1 VVLRDVYPLYGSLS
15 TSAAR
20 KRSSRIRHGDRNR
33 DAPKTSIEKAL
44 AVLSAFN
51 GPVRS
56 RGLSELAREL
66 NLPRP
71 TLHRILKQLSDWG
84 FVARL
89 PSNRYQVGLKLFE
102 LGTLVYHHMQLRNAA
117 APHLHSLYHQT
128 KCSVYLTILAGDE
141 VLHLDCIPGRDKPAI
156 PARAGGRWSVHC
168 SSVGKVLLA
177 AAPKPQLDAYLGRP
191 LKPLTKYS
199 IRDPKALAKHL
210 EEVRKA
216 GYAVT
221 DEESLIGVYGV
232 AAAIRDHRGEAVAA
246 ICIASGNRATLR
258 LHEQVRHAAEK
269 ISHDLAHGR

>member
-1 VVLRDVYPLYGSLS
+1 MVLRDSYQMYGDLRPG
-15 TSAAR
+15 AAGRR
-20 KRSSRIRHGDRNR
+20 KLRAGSPDRNR
-33 DAPKTSIEKAL
+33 IAPKTSIEKAL

-66 NLPRP
+66 KLPRP
-71 TLHRILKQLSDWG
+71 TVHRILKQLSDWG

-89 PSNRYQVGLKLFE
+89 PSNRYQVGLRLFE

-128 KCSVYLTILAGDE
+128 RCSVYLTILAGDE
-141 VLHLDCIPGRDKPAI
+141 VLHLDCIPGRGKPAI

-177 AAPKPQLDAYLGRP
+177 AAPKAQLEAYLARP

-210 EEVRKA
+210 DEVRKA

-221 DEESLIGVYGV
+221 DEESLMGVFGV
-232 AAAIRDHRGEAVAA
+232 AAAVRDHHDEVVAA
-246 ICIASGNRATLR
+246 ICIASGNSAILR
-258 LHEQVRHAAEK
+258 LHEQVKQTAER
-269 ISHDLAHGR
+269 ISRDLSQAR